1 MNYEAKLLYGLLLD
15 KMELSRKNGWFD
27 KQGRA
32 FVYYGISHIKVICQ
46 IIDLA
51 NRHHIQ
57 TVILFGSR
65 ARGDFRRTSD
75 IDLAVQG
82 GNVCRFRLDVEEET
96 HTLLT
101 FDVIDLCSDLS
112 PELREAISK
121 EGVLL
126 YEKV

>member
-1 MNYEAKLLYGLLLD
+1 MVE
-15 KMELSRKNGWFD
+15 
-27 KQGRA
+27 
-32 FVYYGISHIKVICQ
+32 YGIKATVIRQ
-46 IIDLA
+46 ISALA
-51 NRHHIQ
+51 KKHHIQ
-57 TVILFGSR
+57 KVILFGSR
-65 ARGDFRRTSD
+65 ARGDFRRASD

-101 FDVIDLCSDLS
+101 FDVVDLCSDLS

-126 YEKV
+126 YEEI

>member
-1 MNYEAKLLYGLLLD
+1 MTK
-15 KMELSRKNGWFD
+15 
-27 KQGRA
+27 
-32 FVYYGISHIKVICQ
+32 YGIDPKVICQ

-51 NRHHIQ
+51 KGHHIQ

-75 IDLAVQG
+75 IYLAVQG

>member
-1 MNYEAKLLYGLLLD
+1 MTK
-15 KMELSRKNGWFD
+15 
-27 KQGRA
+27 
-32 FVYYGISHIKVICQ
+32 YGIDSTVICQ

-51 NRHHIQ
+51 NRHHIK
-57 TVILFGSR
+57 TVILYGSR
-65 ARGDFRRTSD
+65 ARGDFRRSSD

-112 PELREAISK
+112 PELRKAISK

>member
-1 MNYEAKLLYGLLLD
+1 MTK
-15 KMELSRKNGWFD
+15 
-27 KQGRA
+27 
-32 FVYYGISHIKVICQ
+32 YGIDPTVICQ

-51 NRHHIQ
+51 NRHHIK

-65 ARGDFRRTSD
+65 ARGDFCRTSD

-82 GNVCRFRLDVEEET
+82 GDVCRFRLDVEEET

-112 PELREAISK
+112 PELQGSHQQGGSIA
-121 EGVLL
+121 L
-126 YEKV
+126 

>member
-1 MNYEAKLLYGLLLD
+1 MT
-15 KMELSRKNGWFD
+15 R
-27 KQGRA
+27 
-32 FVYYGISHIKVICQ
+32 YGIEPMVIHQ

-51 NRHHIQ
+51 KRHHIQ

-65 ARGDFRRTSD
+65 ARGDFHCTSD

-101 FDVIDLCSDLS
+101 FDVVDLCPDLS

>member
-1 MNYEAKLLYGLLLD
+1 MVE
-15 KMELSRKNGWFD
+15 
-27 KQGRA
+27 
-32 FVYYGISHIKVICQ
+32 YGIEATVIRQ
-46 IIDLA
+46 ISALA
-51 NRHHIQ
+51 KKHHIQ
-57 TVILFGSR
+57 KVILFGSR

-101 FDVIDLCSDLS
+101 FDVVDLCSDLS
-112 PELREAISK
+112 PELREAIGR

-126 YEKV
+126 YEEV